1 MDFGDI
7 RKMVV
12 GDLWAESTS
21 YENTEY
27 IVDHIGNRFMGTE
40 SERKAKDHILSL
52 FKAYGLENP
61 HEEMYRYCG
70 WKRGP
75 CKVEMLS
82 PIRREIW
89 AFAHPHSG
97 STPSGGIE
105 AEVIDLGKG
114 AQRDFAA
121 NADKIRGKIVM
132 ATTGWYPGQS
142 YFLGHRTGKHGWT
155 NDFGGVGLMIRNETP
170 GGLIETGTIA
180 TGYRNTGEV
189 PVVGLSFETGAFIE
203 RQLQKGPV
211 ILRID
216 MQNEVLPDTAGWNV
230 VGDITGAKYPERKI
244 LVGAHFDGH
253 DIGQEAASDD
263 LLGAMVV
270 LDAARALARFKG
282 KFKRTMRFVAFG
294 NEECWTVGSTNYVAQ
309 HEDDIKN
316 VDIMI
321 NGDGLG
327 RWPNPFLSV
336 NNPPELVGP
345 LSKLLAEWKIDASAG
360 VADSRNP
367 GWCTA
372 SDNHPFTM
380 EGVPTLGIGGRGRAS
395 VVGTSGRGAAL
406 RDHTICDTM
415 DKIDKFLTRQ
425 YAILLAELMM
435 ALAQTD
441 EPLIRHSTKEEVL
454 EALGQYGYI
463 DALKAQRR
471 WHPDSILGM

>member
-1 MDFGDI
+1 
-7 RKMVV
+7 
-12 GDLWAESTS
+12 
-21 YENTEY
+21 
-27 IVDHIGNRFMGTE
+27 
-40 SERKAKDHILSL
+40 
-52 FKAYGLENP
+52 
-61 HEEMYRYCG
+61 
-70 WKRGP
+70 
-75 CKVEMLS
+75 
-82 PIRREIW
+82 
-89 AFAHPHSG
+89 
-97 STPSGGIE
+97 
-105 AEVIDLGKG
+105 
-114 AQRDFAA
+114 
-121 NADKIRGKIVM
+121 
-132 ATTGWYPGQS
+132 
-142 YFLGHRTGKHGWT
+142 
-155 NDFGGVGLMIRNETP
+155 
-170 GGLIETGTIA
+170 
-180 TGYRNTGEV
+180 
-189 PVVGLSFETGAFIE
+189 
-203 RQLQKGPV
+203 
-211 ILRID
+211 
-216 MQNEVLPDTAGWNV
+216 
-230 VGDITGAKYPERKI
+230 
-244 LVGAHFDGH
+244 
-253 DIGQEAASDD
+253 
-263 LLGAMVV
+263 VV

-395 VVGTSGRGAAL
+395 VIGTSGRGAAL